1 MYFYTIKKKKSMAMQ
16 RNYFTV
22 LFFLKKSK
30 LLKNGEAPICM
41 RITINGKRAEVQIKR
56 SIDVTKWNTQKECA
70 IGREKKYQEI
80 NHYLDTIRTKIL
92 QIHRELEQD
101 GKPIT
106 ADIIKKYLLWRTLY
120 SQNAA

>member
-1 MYFYTIKKKKSMAMQ
+1 MAMQ

-56 SIDVTKWNTQKECA
+56 SIDVTKCV
-70 IGREKKYQEI
+70 
-80 NHYLDTIRTKIL
+80 DT
-92 QIHRELEQD
+92 
-101 GKPIT
+101 
-106 ADIIKKYLLWRTLY
+106 
-120 SQNAA
+120 N